1 MFLGCVWWVTCKHS
15 SAHQS
20 KYGWLPLAAWS
31 CHVYS
36 SGNASEDKKT
46 NQSIAPKYWTGMM
59 TILHC
64 LNQQNSSMSRW
75 NHVPVG
81 KPFTHTWRCMPS
93 IGITRAGKQARSSN
107 SMYITAAYVVWM
119 SLYNDHV
126 PELCVGTYIQVH
138 VTPSMGGLNSF
149 AVWFGPPVW
158 NLLSQHHR
166 QVDRRTT
173 LNVRQARQAA

>member
-1 MFLGCVWWVTCKHS
+1 MCSNLHS

-20 KYGWLPLAAWS
+20 KYGWLPFAAWS

-36 SGNASEDKKT
+36 PGNASEDNKNK
-46 NQSIAPKYWTGMM
+46 PKYCSSRTGMM

-81 KPFTHTWRCMPS
+81 KPSTHTWRCMPS
-93 IGITRAGKQARSSN
+93 IGITRAGKQEVAN
-107 SMYITAAYVVWM
+107 SMYITAVYFVWM
-119 SLYNDHV
+119 SYNDHV

-138 VTPSMGGLNSF
+138 ATPSMGGLNSF
-149 AVWFGPPVW
+149 AVWSSCV
-158 NLLSQHHR
+158 
-166 QVDRRTT
+166 
-173 LNVRQARQAA
+173 